1 MDGILELSLAFVAA
15 VVGAG
20 FALCALVGALIG
32 WCGKHKSGDP
42 NDKEISHGICPE
54 CEAKFEREAAEDRAR
69 REAER
74 RKQEGKR

>member
-1 MDGILELSLAFVAA
+1 MKVI
-15 VVGAG
+15 
-20 FALCALVGALIG
+20 CA

-42 NDKEISHGICPE
+42 NDKEVSHGICPE
-54 CEAKFEREAAEDRAR
+54 CAAKLEQEAKEDRAR